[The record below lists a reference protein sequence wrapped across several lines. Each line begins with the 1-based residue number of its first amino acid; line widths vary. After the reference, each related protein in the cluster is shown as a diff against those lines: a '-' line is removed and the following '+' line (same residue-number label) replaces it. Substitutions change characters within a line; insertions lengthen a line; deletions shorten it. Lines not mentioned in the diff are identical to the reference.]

1 MPRGPEESDAVTLE
15 ASNSSKMWPH
25 YSPPTP
31 APGEDPSALVAAI
44 EPETDAQQTLAP
56 EIPADAGQKT
66 LDPYEDFARPAGEH
80 ALAGTAPRRRSN
92 RPSSGPATAAGS
104 PPSTVESSDP
114 LSTQSSQAHLEPTP
128 PDPSFTDVATPA
140 TSEPGLHFPGLSDS
154 EEPSWPIGER
164 RSVARQARKPLP
176 AALQAAVS
184 SNVAQVDPGE
194 SASQPVASRQPPEPT
209 EALLGGAGA
218 STEAGK
224 EPPTGKKPGIIRRYA
239 SAIAIVLL
247 FVAAGGAV
255 AGIAAFR
262 GPVTQPGLPTRA
274 QDQAAADNVVLR
286 ASDFPTA
293 WRVSKSGIT
302 ASSYGIGSALV
313 TPAIVHSWITAHPAC
328 AGDLNSLS
336 AALTASG
343 GTVTAVASTHATA
356 ADPLGG
362 SWQAADVV
370 AFHSSAAQVSTD
382 LAAMRSLLAEPAAR
396 ACINRFWS
404 AALLAGL
411 PRGSYLSL
419 SVSQPPSPVLPGN
432 PSVWVMA
439 MGGTATVRSIALP
452 FRFEVTSFAVG
463 RAQVSFVTSSKLA
476 PLPLSLDQALLVVL
490 ATRAE
495 LPAS

>member
-31 APGEDPSALVAAI
+31 APGEDPSALVATI
-44 EPETDAQQTLAP
+44 EPETDALQTLAP

-66 LDPYEDFARPAGEH
+66 LDPYEDFARLAGEH

-114 LSTQSSQAHLEPTP
+114 LSTQPSQAHLEPTP

-247 FVAAGGAV
+247 N
-255 AGIAAFR
+255 
-262 GPVTQPGLPTRA
+262 GL
-274 QDQAAADNVVLR
+274 
-286 ASDFPTA
+286 
-293 WRVSKSGIT
+293 
-302 ASSYGIGSALV
+302 
-313 TPAIVHSWITAHPAC
+313 
-328 AGDLNSLS
+328 
-336 AALTASG
+336 
-343 GTVTAVASTHATA
+343 
-356 ADPLGG
+356 
-362 SWQAADVV
+362 
-370 AFHSSAAQVSTD
+370 QV
-382 LAAMRSLLAEPAAR
+382 
-396 ACINRFWS
+396 F
-404 AALLAGL
+404 
-411 PRGSYLSL
+411 
-419 SVSQPPSPVLPGN
+419 
-432 PSVWVMA
+432 
-439 MGGTATVRSIALP
+439 
-452 FRFEVTSFAVG
+452 
-463 RAQVSFVTSSKLA
+463 
-476 PLPLSLDQALLVVL
+476 
-490 ATRAE
+490 
-495 LPAS
+495 